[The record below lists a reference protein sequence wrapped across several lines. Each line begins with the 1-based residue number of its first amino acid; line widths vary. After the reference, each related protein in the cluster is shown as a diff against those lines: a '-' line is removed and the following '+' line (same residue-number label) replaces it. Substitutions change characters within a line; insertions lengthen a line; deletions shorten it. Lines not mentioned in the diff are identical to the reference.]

1 MAEVYI
7 EYTFN
12 VEPLQPGV
20 DILIA
25 QLGELEFESF
35 SETDNGLQAYI
46 IEANDKDNL
55 LDNIQILQ
63 NLEFKIRHTKSRI
76 EPINWNAEWERNFEP
91 IEVDGKCAV
100 RAPFHPKRDV
110 EYDIVIEPK
119 MSFGTGHHATTHLMI
134 KHLLRLDL
142 QNKKVLDMGCGT
154 GILAILA
161 AMRGAETIDAIDND
175 RWCYENALENV
186 ERNDTPQITVKHGDA
201 TLLGDTSYD
210 VIIANINRN
219 ILMADLPMY
228 ANSLNEK
235 GILLLSGFYT
245 EDIPALT
252 EVCNPQGINFIM
264 NFEKN
269 NWVACKFV
277 KN

>member
-7 EYTFN
+7 EYTFH

-25 QLGELEFESF
+25 QLGEHEFESF

-46 IEANDKDNL
+46 IEANDRDNL

-63 NLEFKIRHTKSRI
+63 NSEFKISHTKSRI
-76 EPINWNAEWERNFEP
+76 EPVNWNAEWERNFEP

-186 ERNDTPQITVKHGDA
+186 ERNETPQITVKHGDA

-210 VIIANINRN
+210 MIIANINRN
-219 ILMADLPMY
+219 ILMVDLPTY